1 MSEPKYTL
9 GRVVGTAIMT
19 CIASLA
25 LSGLVMLGADRQRLE
40 TAEEKIESHIERAE
54 ERIKELEVLK
64 QNQVAVAVHL
74 KNIDETLKEI
84 KAELQRYRN
93 R

>member
-1 MSEPKYTL
+1 
-9 GRVVGTAIMT
+9 
-19 CIASLA
+19 
-25 LSGLVMLGADRQRLE
+25 MLGADRQRLE
-40 TAEEKIESHIERAE
+40 TAEEKIESHIEQAE
-54 ERIKELEVLK
+54 ERIKELEILK